1 MTAFVKVTK
10 ERMIAML
17 TIQPEIGKKGN
28 SFGILDEK
36 KPQNAGGNFK
46 RIEVISKD

>member
-1 MTAFVKVTK
+1 MTAFVRVTK

-28 SFGILDEK
+28 SFGNLDEK
-36 KPQNAGGNFK
+36 NLRMQEAILNEL
-46 RIEVISKD
+46 R